1 MKQAIKTLFLIVFV
15 LAATV
20 ARAEG
25 LKVGHID
32 MQRVFAESNAGKE
45 AREQYAAKAKSYQ
58 DQLNVTIESN
68 KKLKEEIDTAL
79 KQVKKGQKPS
89 QTILDKQKKYGAR
102 ERELQSTLAGYQ
114 KELKEYDG
122 ELTRKLMEEFSPL
135 VEQFASA
142 NNYDYLIRNF
152 DALLFA
158 NKKND
163 VTNTL
168 ISAFNNKKTRP

>member
-32 MQRVFAESNAGKE
+32 MQRVFTESNAGKE
-45 AREQYAAKAKSYQ
+45 ARDQYAAKAKSYQ
-58 DQLNVTIESN
+58 DQLNVTIENN
-68 KKLKEEIDTAL
+68 KKLKEEIDAAL

-102 ERELQSTLAGYQ
+102 EREWSG
-114 KELKEYDG
+114 
-122 ELTRKLMEEFSPL
+122 R
-135 VEQFASA
+135 
-142 NNYDYLIRNF
+142 
-152 DALLFA
+152 
-158 NKKND
+158 
-163 VTNTL
+163 
-168 ISAFNNKKTRP
+168 